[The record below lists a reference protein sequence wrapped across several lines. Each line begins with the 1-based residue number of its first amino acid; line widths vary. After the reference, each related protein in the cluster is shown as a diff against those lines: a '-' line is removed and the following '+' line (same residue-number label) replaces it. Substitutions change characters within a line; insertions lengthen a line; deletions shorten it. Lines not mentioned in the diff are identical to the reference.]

1 METKTIILEMCKAKM
16 QECVTLIEQILEDNP
31 PASQGPIGVT
41 PDVGGGQT
49 PPPPGG
55 GAK

>member
-1 METKTIILEMCKAKM
+1 METKTIVLEMCKAKM